1 MDARWTEE
9 IDCSMG
15 EKISVNKTNRL
26 LLRDL
31 RDDQLEKRA
40 RMGEFRQNNASIK
53 KFNLYSMNQDQKE
66 AQVPRFGLKIGWVPR
81 WDRYGQV
88 ATDWRPKNRA
98 SAPFED
104 KIAAEGQTC
113 NNSPLNPNSTVG
125 ERHRRNP
132 SKEIL

>member
-66 AQVPRFGLKIGWVPR
+66 AQVPRFGLKIG
-81 WDRYGQV
+81 
-88 ATDWRPKNRA
+88 
-98 SAPFED
+98 
-104 KIAAEGQTC
+104 
-113 NNSPLNPNSTVG
+113 
-125 ERHRRNP
+125 
-132 SKEIL
+132 